1 MNVFDIIGPVMVGP
15 SSSHTAGA
23 CRIGLFVRMI
33 MDEPIKSARIIL
45 SGSFAKTYKGHGT
58 NKALVA
64 GLLNIHPDDLRL
76 PDSFEIAKKEGMD
89 FTIECEDIELAHPNT
104 VRIIVKREGD
114 EDLDVVGESVGGG
127 NIKIVNANGIK
138 IDIDGKYGVYVIGHI
153 DKVGM
158 VSKITEILTKNNVN
172 INGLNLYRLQKNGEA
187 ILIVQVDDDTMGEM
201 VREELLKVD
210 YVNFVHFAK
219 AMRY

>member
-33 MDEPIKSARIIL
+33 MDKPIKSARIIL

-58 NKALVA
+58 DKALVA
-64 GLLNIHPDDLRL
+64 GLLNMPPDDLRL

-104 VRIIVKREGD
+104 VRIIVKSEG
-114 EDLDVVGESVGGG
+114 EEELDVVGESIGGG
-127 NIKIVNANGIK
+127 NIKIKNINGIK
-138 IDIDGKYGVYVIGHI
+138 TDIDGKFGTYFVGHI
-153 DKVGM
+153 DRVGM
-158 VSKITEILTKNNVN
+158 ITKISEVLTKNNVN
-172 INGLNLYRLQKNGEA
+172 INSLNLYRLQKRGEA
-187 ILIVQVDDDTMGEM
+187 ILIVQVDDDTMGEK
-201 VREELLKVD
+201 VKEELSKVD
-210 YVNFVHFAK
+210 YVNFVYFAK

>member
-1 MNVFDIIGPVMVGP
+1 MNVFDIIGPVMIGP

-33 MDEPIKSARIIL
+33 VNKPIKSARIIL

-58 NKALVA
+58 DRALVA
-64 GLLNIHPDDLRL
+64 GLLNILPDDLRL
-76 PDSFEIAKKEGMD
+76 PNSFEIAKSEGMD

-104 VRIIVKREGD
+104 VRIIAKREGK

-127 NIKIVNANGIK
+127 NIKIVNVNGIK
-138 IDIDGKYGVYVIGHI
+138 IDIDGKYGTYIIGHT

-158 VSKITEILTKNNVN
+158 ISKITEVLSKHNVN
-172 INGLNLYRLQKNGEA
+172 VNGMNLYRLQKDGDA
-187 ILIVQVDDDTMGEM
+187 ILIVQVDDDTMGEK
-201 VREELLKVD
+201 VKEELLKIEFI
-210 YVNFVHFAK
+210 NFVHFGK
-219 AMRY
+219 AMRF